1 MQDKKN
7 EKNIYIEK
15 LIKIEGKSF
24 ETYSTGL
31 IHTDEINPEEFIN
44 DDNVIA
50 VRYAKR
56 VFDSVN
62 GKTHLEKLT
71 DWIYF
76 GQRVTFEELQKYHR
90 NKPYYKQAH
99 YLTKKMKLL
108 PLCKRGEYMYLM
120 GIFDLTFK
128 EYNAIYTDANKLVRV
143 LK

>member
-1 MQDKKN
+1 MQNKKD
-7 EKNIYIEK
+7 EQNIYIEK

-31 IHTDEINPEEFIN
+31 IHIDEINPKEFIN
-44 DDNVIA
+44 DDDIVA

-56 VFDSVN
+56 VFDSFN
-62 GKTHLEKLT
+62 GKTHFEKLT

-76 GQRVTFEELQKYHR
+76 GQRVTFEELQKYHK

-128 EYNAIYTDANKLVRV
+128 EYNAIYTDVNKLVRV